1 MKTLSICIP
10 TYNRAQALGR
20 ALEHLSKEINGI
32 ENEVEIC
39 ISDNCSP
46 DDTGK
51 VLERWEGLPIVHGR
65 NNENLGYDRN
75 VLAAAAL
82 ASAEYLWFMGD
93 DDTLTKGAVAKL
105 VKDLD
110 ANRNPDMK
118 AVFVNGISKGKW
130 MTDCNFS
137 GFMVFDKGK
146 LGIRPNISFNGCICV
161 RRDAALDVI
170 KGLEVKGG
178 KLFKTRYGDFTLHDF
193 VHSFLFMEC
202 LDAGK
207 KIGVAA
213 DYGVVVEASGGKMSY
228 RKKLYLELILV
239 KYVLEMK
246 KRYPWFNEA
255 ELTVDSPLRVIGRT
269 FIDSG
274 LALDDPSLDYLF
286 QAYFKAISKTMV
298 LEKRRFELAVI
309 SVMAWKRSVP
319 VLKQLML
326 WSFLLIK
333 RILNLP
339 FEKNPENNPVLRMN
353 EDFAIESLPD
363 LTA

>member
-1 MKTLSICIP
+1 ME
-10 TYNRAQALGR
+10 A
-20 ALEHLSKEINGI
+20 
-32 ENEVEIC
+32 
-39 ISDNCSP
+39 
-46 DDTGK
+46 
-51 VLERWEGLPIVHGR
+51 
-65 NNENLGYDRN
+65 
-75 VLAAAAL
+75 
-82 ASAEYLWFMGD
+82 
-93 DDTLTKGAVAKL
+93 
-105 VKDLD
+105 
-110 ANRNPDMK
+110 
-118 AVFVNGISKGKW
+118 
-130 MTDCNFS
+130 
-137 GFMVFDKGK
+137 
-146 LGIRPNISFNGCICV
+146 
-161 RRDAALDVI
+161 
-170 KGLEVKGG
+170 KGG
-178 KLFKTRYGDFTLHDF
+178 KLFKSRYCDFTLHDF

-326 WSFLLIK
+326 WSFLAYQTDLESPIREEIRK
-333 RILNLP
+333 TIP
-339 FEKNPENNPVLRMN
+339 YSN
-353 EDFAIESLPD
+353 E
-363 LTA
+363 